1 MKYNLVT
8 FKKLKLT
15 DGSFKY
21 EVVYEKGIE
30 VPSKILLD
38 PMMGAYY
45 YLKGTKE
52 ESFEL
57 LKSEMIKFRKERIKD
72 KELQQ
77 VKPKSF
83 DQELKDKFID
93 QNLKELKALEK
104 LKGT

>member
-1 MKYNLVT
+1 MKYNLVS
-8 FKKLKLT
+8 FKKLRVT
-15 DGSFKY
+15 DGSFRY
-21 EVVYEKGIE
+21 EIEHSKGIE

-38 PMMGAYY
+38 SLMGTYY

-52 ESFEL
+52 ESCEL
-57 LKSEMIKFRKERIKD
+57 LKDEMIKFRKERIKE
-72 KELQQ
+72 KELEK

-104 LKGT
+104 LKFT

>member
-1 MKYNLVT
+1 MKYNSVT
-8 FKKLKLT
+8 FKKLRVT
-15 DGSFKY
+15 DGSFRY
-21 EVVYEKGIE
+21 EVDYDKGIE
-30 VPSKILLD
+30 VPPKILLD
-38 PMMGAYY
+38 PLMGTYF

-57 LKSEMIKFRKERIKD
+57 LKSEMIKFRKERIKE
-72 KELQQ
+72 KELEK

>member
-8 FKKLKLT
+8 FKKFKVT

-21 EVVYEKGIE
+21 EVVHDKGIS
-30 VPSKILLD
+30 VPPKILLD
-38 PMMGAYY
+38 TLMGTFY
-45 YLKGTKE
+45 YLKETKE
-52 ESFEL
+52 ESFDL
-57 LKSEMIKFRKERIKD
+57 LKEEMIKFRKERIKE
-72 KELQQ
+72 KELEK

-104 LKGT
+104 LKLN